1 VTQCVTFGLPPAR
14 IRIPA
19 YPGSAKWAMNP
30 LPSADA
36 RLGMAGRGANMSV
49 SRSAI
54 KKEPVARAT
63 MELQPFVWQGTDKRG
78 VKMKGEQL
86 AKNANLLRAELRR
99 QGINPDQVKPK
110 PKPLFGAAGSPVKPK
125 DIAFFSRQMATMMK
139 SGVPI
144 VSALEIIGSGHKNPR
159 MKKMVDGVRTDIEG
173 GSSLYESVSKHP
185 VQFDE
190 LYRNLVRAGE
200 GAGVLETVLDTVA
213 TYKEN
218 IEGLKG
224 KIKKALFYPAMVI
237 AVALLVS
244 AILLIFVVPQFEDVF
259 KSFGADLPAFTQ
271 IIVNASRFMVSWWW
285 LIAIVVIGSIVG
297 LVMAY
302 KRSPAMQHAMDRY
315 ILKVPVIGQIMH
327 NSAIARFARTT
338 AVTFKAGVPLV
349 EALGIV
355 AGATGNKVY
364 EEAVLRMRDDV
375 SVGYPVN
382 MAMKQTNLFPHMVI
396 QMTGIGEEAGAL
408 DTMLFKVAEYYEQ
421 EVNNAVDALSSL
433 LEPMIMVFIGV
444 VVGGMVVGMYLPIF
458 KLASVVG

>member
-1 VTQCVTFGLPPAR
+1 
-14 IRIPA
+14 
-19 YPGSAKWAMNP
+19 
-30 LPSADA
+30 
-36 RLGMAGRGANMSV
+36 MSV

-54 KKEPVARAT
+54 KKEPVARST
-63 MELQPFVWQGTDKRG
+63 MELQPFVWEGTDKRG
-78 VKMKGEQL
+78 IKMKGEQL

-99 QGINPDQVKPK
+99 QGINPGQVKPK
-110 PKPLFGAAGSPVKPK
+110 SKPLFGAAGKPVSAK

-144 VSALEIIGSGHKNPR
+144 VQALDIIASGHKNPR
-159 MKKMVDGVRTDIEG
+159 MKKMVDTIRTDIEG
-173 GSSLYESVSKHP
+173 GSSLYEAVSRHP

-218 IEGLKG
+218 IEALKG
-224 KIKKALFYPAMVI
+224 KIKKALFYPAMVVV
-237 AVALLVS
+237 VALLVS
-244 AILLIFVVPQFEDVF
+244 SIMLIYVVPQFEEVF
-259 KSFGADLPAFTQ
+259 RGFGADLPAFTQ
-271 IIVNASRFMVSWWW
+271 MIVNLSRFMVSWWW
-285 LIAIVVIGSIVG
+285 LMAIVLFGAVVGFIVS
-297 LVMAY
+297 Y
-302 KRSPAMQHAMDRY
+302 KRSPRMQHTMDRL

-382 MAMKQTNLFPHMVI
+382 MAMKQQGLFPHMVI

-421 EVNNAVDALSSL
+421 EVNNSVDALSSL
-433 LEPMIMVFIGV
+433 LEPMIMIFIGV
-444 VVGGMVVGMYLPIF
+444 VVGGMVIGMYLPIF
-458 KLASVVG
+458 KLGAVVG

>member
-1 VTQCVTFGLPPAR
+1 
-14 IRIPA
+14 
-19 YPGSAKWAMNP
+19 
-30 LPSADA
+30 
-36 RLGMAGRGANMSV
+36 MSV

-54 KKEPVARAT
+54 KKEPVARST
-63 MELQPFVWQGTDKRG
+63 MELQPFVWEGTDKRG
-78 VKMKGEQL
+78 IKMKGEQL
-86 AKNANLLRAELRR
+86 AKNANLLRAELRK
-99 QGINPDQVKPK
+99 QGINPGQVKPK
-110 PKPLFGAAGSPVKPK
+110 PKPLFGAAGKPVNAK

-159 MKKMVDGVRTDIEG
+159 MKKMVDGIRADIEG
-173 GSSLYESVSKHP
+173 GSSLNEAISRHP

-200 GAGVLETVLDTVA
+200 SAGVLETVLDTIA
-213 TYKEN
+213 SYKEN
-218 IEGLKG
+218 IEALKG
-224 KIKKALFYPAMVI
+224 KIKKALFYPAMVLV
-237 AVALLVS
+237 VAFLVSTILLVW
-244 AILLIFVVPQFEDVF
+244 VVPQFEEVF
-259 KSFGADLPAFTQ
+259 TSFGADLPAFTKM
-271 IIVNASRFMVSWWW
+271 VVGLSRFMVSWW
-285 LIAIVVIGSIVG
+285 LPIVIVIVAAVVG
-297 LVMAY
+297 TIMAY
-302 KRSPAMQHAMDRY
+302 KRSPKMQHGLDRA

-364 EEAVLRMRDDV
+364 GEAVLRMRDDV

-382 MAMKQTNLFPHMVI
+382 MAMKQLNLFPHMVI

-408 DTMLFKVAEYYEQ
+408 DAMLFKVAEYYEQ

-433 LEPMIMVFIGV
+433 LEPMIMVFIGTI
-444 VVGGMVVGMYLPIF
+444 VGGLVIAMYLPIF
-458 KLASVVG
+458 KLGAVVG

>member
-1 VTQCVTFGLPPAR
+1 
-14 IRIPA
+14 
-19 YPGSAKWAMNP
+19 
-30 LPSADA
+30 
-36 RLGMAGRGANMSV
+36 MSV

-54 KKEPVARAT
+54 KKEPVARST
-63 MELQPFVWQGTDKRG
+63 MEMQPFVWEGTDKRG
-78 VKMKGEQL
+78 VKMKGEQV

-99 QGINPDQVKPK
+99 QGIMPGVVKPK
-110 PKPLFGAAGSPVKPK
+110 PKPLFGAAGKAVGAK
-125 DIAFFSRQMATMMK
+125 DISFFSRQMATMMK

-159 MKKMVDGVRTDIEG
+159 MKKLVDGIRTDIEG
-173 GSSLYESVSKHP
+173 GSSLYEAISKHP

-218 IEGLKG
+218 IEALKG
-224 KIKKALFYPAMVI
+224 KIKKALFYPAMVV
-237 AVALLVS
+237 AVAIIVS
-244 AILLIFVVPQFEDVF
+244 AILLIFVVPQFEEVF
-259 KSFGADLPAFTQ
+259 AGFGAELPAFTQ
-271 IIVNASRFMVSWWW
+271 LIVGASRFTVSYWWVML
-285 LIAIVVIGSIVG
+285 LIAGGAFAGFIYT
-297 LVMAY
+297 Y
-302 KRSPAMQHAMDRY
+302 KRSPKLQHTMDRL
-315 ILKVPVIGQIMH
+315 ILKVPVIGEIMN

-364 EEAVLRMRDDV
+364 EEGVLRMRDDV

-382 MAMKQTNLFPHMVI
+382 MAMKQINLFPHMVI
-396 QMTGIGEEAGAL
+396 QMTAIGEEAGAL

-433 LEPMIMVFIGV
+433 LEPMIMVFIGTI
-444 VVGGMVVGMYLPIF
+444 VGGMVIGMYLPIF
-458 KLASVVG
+458 KLGAVVG

>member
-1 VTQCVTFGLPPAR
+1 
-14 IRIPA
+14 
-19 YPGSAKWAMNP
+19 
-30 LPSADA
+30 
-36 RLGMAGRGANMSV
+36 MSV

-54 KKEPVARAT
+54 KKVPVARST
-63 MELQPFVWQGTDKRG
+63 TELQPFVWEGTDKRG
-78 VKMKGEQL
+78 VKMKGEQA

-99 QGINPDQVKPK
+99 QGINPGTVKPK
-110 PKPLFGAAGSPVKPK
+110 PKPLFGAAGSKISAK

-144 VSALEIIGSGHKNPR
+144 VGALDIIASGHKNPR
-159 MKKMVDGVRTDIEG
+159 MKKMVDSVRTDIEG
-173 GSSLYESVSKHP
+173 GSSLYEAVSKHP

-218 IEGLKG
+218 IESLKG
-224 KIKKALFYPAMVI
+224 KIRKALFYPVMVM

-244 AILLIFVVPQFEDVF
+244 SILLVWVVPQFEDVF
-259 KSFGADLPAFTQ
+259 KGFGAELPAFTQ
-271 IIVNASRFMVSWWW
+271 MIVNLSRFMVSWWW
-285 LIAIVVIGSIVG
+285 LILIVLVGGIVG
-297 LVMAY
+297 LIASY
-302 KRSPAMQHAMDRY
+302 KRSPKMQHSMDR
-315 ILKVPVIGQIMH
+315 LVLRVPVIGQIMH

-355 AGATGNKVY
+355 AGATGNTVY
-364 EEAVLRMRDDV
+364 EDAVLRMRDDV

-382 MAMKQTNLFPHMVI
+382 VSMKQTNLFPHMVI

-408 DTMLFKVAEYYEQ
+408 DAMLFKVAEYYEQ

-433 LEPMIMVFIGV
+433 LEPMIMVFIST
-444 VVGGMVVGMYLPIF
+444 LR
-458 KLASVVG
+458 

>member
-1 VTQCVTFGLPPAR
+1 
-14 IRIPA
+14 
-19 YPGSAKWAMNP
+19 
-30 LPSADA
+30 
-36 RLGMAGRGANMSV
+36 MSV

-54 KKEPVARAT
+54 KKEPVVRNT
-63 MELQPFVWQGTDKRG
+63 MELQPFVWVGTDKRG
-78 VKMKGEQL
+78 VKMKGETP

-99 QGINPDQVKPK
+99 QGITPNVVKPK
-110 PKPLFGAAGSPVKPK
+110 PKPLFGAAGSAISTK
-125 DIAFFSRQMATMMK
+125 DIAFFSRQMAIMMK

-144 VSALEIIGSGHKNPR
+144 VSSLEIIGTGHKNPR
-159 MKKMVDGVRTDIEG
+159 MRKMVESIRTDIEG
-173 GSSLYESVSKHP
+173 GSSLHEAISKHP

-213 TYKEN
+213 NYKEN
-218 IEGLKG
+218 IEALKG
-224 KIKKALFYPAMVI
+224 KIKKALFYPTMVI
-237 AVALLVS
+237 AVALIVS
-244 AILLIFVVPQFEDVF
+244 AVLLIFVVPQFEDVF

-271 IIVNASRFMVSWWW
+271 LIVAASRFMVAWWW
-285 LIAIVVIGSIVG
+285 LILFIVLGAVLGFIF
-297 LVMAY
+297 AY
-302 KRSPAMQHAMDRY
+302 KRSPSMQHGMDRF

-327 NSAIARFARTT
+327 NSSIARFARTT

-382 MAMKQTNLFPHMVI
+382 MAMKQVNIFPHMVV
-396 QMTGIGEEAGAL
+396 QMTAIGEEAGAL
-408 DTMLFKVAEYYEQ
+408 DTMLFKVAEYFEQ

>member
-1 VTQCVTFGLPPAR
+1 
-14 IRIPA
+14 
-19 YPGSAKWAMNP
+19 
-30 LPSADA
+30 
-36 RLGMAGRGANMSV
+36 MSV

-54 KKEPVARAT
+54 KKEPVARST
-63 MELQPFVWQGTDKRG
+63 MELQPFVWEGTDKRG
-78 VKMKGEQL
+78 IKMKGEQI
-86 AKNANLLRAELRR
+86 AKNANMLRAELRR
-99 QGINPDQVKPK
+99 QGITPGVVKVK
-110 PKPLFGAAGSPVKPK
+110 PKPLFGAAGSPVTPK

-144 VSALEIIGSGHKNPR
+144 VSALEIIASGHKNPR
-159 MKKMVDGVRTDIEG
+159 MKKLVDTVRTDIEG
-173 GSSLYESVSKHP
+173 GSSLHEAISKHP

-218 IEGLKG
+218 IETLKG
-224 KIKKALFYPAMVI
+224 KIKKAMFYPAMVV
-237 AVALLVS
+237 AVAIIVS
-244 AILLIFVVPQFEDVF
+244 SILLIWVVPMFEDVF

-271 IIVNASRFMVSWWW
+271 MIVMCSRFMVSWWLLLA
-285 LIAIVVIGSIVG
+285 LIAGGSIFG
-297 LVMAY
+297 FLYAY
-302 KRSPAMQHAMDRY
+302 RRSPSMQHTMDRL
-315 ILKVPVIGQIMH
+315 ILKVPVIGEIMN
-327 NSAIARFARTT
+327 NSAIARFSRTT

-382 MAMKQTNLFPHMVI
+382 MAMKQVNVFPHMVI
-396 QMTGIGEEAGAL
+396 QMTAIGEEAGAL

-433 LEPMIMVFIGV
+433 LEPMIMVFIGTI
-444 VVGGMVVGMYLPIF
+444 VGGMVIGMYLPIF
-458 KLASVVG
+458 KLGAVVG

>member
-1 VTQCVTFGLPPAR
+1 
-14 IRIPA
+14 
-19 YPGSAKWAMNP
+19 
-30 LPSADA
+30 
-36 RLGMAGRGANMSV
+36 MSV

-54 KKEPVARAT
+54 KKEPVARST
-63 MELQPFVWQGTDKRG
+63 TELQPFVWEGTDKRG
-78 VKMKGEQL
+78 VKMKGEQT
-86 AKNANLLRAELRR
+86 AKNANMLRAELRR
-99 QGINPDQVKPK
+99 QGILPGVVKPK
-110 PKPLFGAAGSPVKPK
+110 PKPLFGAAGKAVGSK
-125 DIAFFSRQMATMMK
+125 DISFFSRQMATMMK

-159 MKKMVDGVRTDIEG
+159 MKKLVDGIRTDIEG
-173 GSSLYESVSKHP
+173 GSSLYEAISKHP

-218 IEGLKG
+218 IEALKG
-224 KIKKALFYPAMVI
+224 KIKKALFYPAMVV
-237 AVALLVS
+237 AVAIIVS
-244 AILLIFVVPQFEDVF
+244 AILLIFVVPQFEEVF
-259 KSFGADLPAFTQ
+259 AGFGAELPAFTQ
-271 IIVNASRFMVSWWW
+271 MIVSLSRFTVSYWW
-285 LIAIVVIGSIVG
+285 LMALIAGGAFAGFIY
-297 LVMAY
+297 AY
-302 KRSPAMQHAMDRY
+302 KRSPKLQHTMDRV
-315 ILKVPVIGQIMH
+315 ILKVPVIGEIMN

-364 EEAVLRMRDDV
+364 EEGVLRMRDDV

-382 MAMKQTNLFPHMVI
+382 MAMKQINLFPHMVI
-396 QMTGIGEEAGAL
+396 QMTAIGEEAGAL

-433 LEPMIMVFIGV
+433 LEPMIMVFIGTI
-444 VVGGMVVGMYLPIF
+444 VGGMVIGMYLPIF
-458 KLASVVG
+458 KLGAVVG